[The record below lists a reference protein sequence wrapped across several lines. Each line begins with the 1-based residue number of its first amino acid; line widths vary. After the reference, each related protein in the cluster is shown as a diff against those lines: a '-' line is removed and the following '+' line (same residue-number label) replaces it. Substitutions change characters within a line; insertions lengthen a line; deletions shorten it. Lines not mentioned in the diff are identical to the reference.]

1 MQTDGR
7 LICALLRK
15 LAVIE
20 KTAAD
25 GRAVQPAMDKS
36 IVDPIIIEGYD
47 WEAVNE
53 HLKKLIAYGLV
64 EATEL
69 AFGIFFKRLTDDG
82 YAKLAE
88 GDAMPVEPD
97 WISALPTE
105 AREAAPM
112 AGPTA
117 LMYSQFEDKLFS
129 AIVEASEYG
138 AAGGN
143 PKGQVEVFEAAE
155 HAGLE
160 RKENWISDAVTNFEN
175 QGFVF
180 NVVRPLGYPL
190 RTIVMVTAEGRKHA
204 EFLHSRNPF

>member
-1 MQTDGR
+1 MQTDER

-36 IVDPIIIEGYD
+36 VVDPIIIEGYD

-53 HLKKLIAYGLV
+53 HLKKLIGYSLV
-64 EATEL
+64 DATEL
-69 AFGIFFKRLTDDG
+69 SLGIFFKRLTDHG

-88 GDAMPVEPD
+88 WDAMPVEPN
-97 WISALPTE
+97 WISALPIE
-105 AREAAPM
+105 GREAAPM
-112 AGPTA
+112 ACPTA
-117 LMYSQFEDKLFS
+117 LTYSQFEDKLFS
-129 AIVEASEYG
+129 AIVEAAEYG

-143 PKGQVEVFEAAE
+143 TKGQVEVFEAAE

-160 RKENWISDAVTNFEN
+160 RKENWISDAVTSFEN

-180 NVVRPLGYPL
+180 NVVRPLSHPL
-190 RTIVMVTAEGRKHA
+190 RTIVMVTAQGRKQA

>member
-1 MQTDGR
+1 METNGR
-7 LICALLRK
+7 LIFALLRK
-15 LAVIE
+15 LAEIE

-25 GRAVQPAMDKS
+25 GRAVQPAMDRS
-36 IVDPIIIEGYD
+36 VADPITADGYG

-53 HLKKLIAYGLV
+53 HLQKLIEYSLV
-64 EATEL
+64 DASEL
-69 AFGIFFKRLTDDG
+69 ALGIFFKRLTDKG
-82 YAKLAE
+82 HGVLAE
-88 GDAMPVEPD
+88 GDAMQVEPD
-97 WISALPTE
+97 WISALPIE
-105 AREAAPM
+105 AREAASR
-112 AGPTA
+112 AGATA
-117 LMYSQFEDKLFS
+117 LKYSQFEDKLLS
-129 AIVEASEYG
+129 AIVEASEYV

-180 NVVRPLGYPL
+180 NVARPLGHPL

>member
-7 LICALLRK
+7 LIWALLRK

-36 IVDPIIIEGYD
+36 VVDPIIIEGYD

-53 HLKKLIAYGLV
+53 HLKKLIGYGLV
-64 EATEL
+64 DATEL
-69 AFGIFFKRLTDDG
+69 ALGIFFKRLTDHG

-97 WISALPTE
+97 WISALPIE
-105 AREAAPM
+105 AREAASI
-112 AGPTA
+112 AGLTA
-117 LMYSQFEDKLFS
+117 LMYSQFEEKLFS

-143 PKGQVEVFEAAE
+143 SKGQLKSLRPPNTRVSNA
-155 HAGLE
+155 
-160 RKENWISDAVTNFEN
+160 RKT
-175 QGFVF
+175 G
-180 NVVRPLGYPL
+180 
-190 RTIVMVTAEGRKHA
+190 
-204 EFLHSRNPF
+204 